1 MFIIFISLLFLF
13 LLLAKKESILI
24 LFVFLIPF
32 HSFLKAFSDFYFKIG
47 YGNIFAFWK
56 EFAILIF
63 AIKVFRNNRISVNKT
78 LLLCLY
84 IFVFIT
90 ILFFTFSDDYEDG
103 LAHLRDHI
111 FSIVLFIALA
121 SSPITNIQIIK
132 LLRVFLIGGLI
143 SCIAGFLQYYFFKIP
158 IGFIMKSID
167 FIDAN
172 GYVQYNYNSFRIMGF
187 ERMSGI
193 LTGPNDFGL
202 YCSFILVLSVFLLN
216 MKKSFTKGM
225 YFFILTTTVLSA
237 TCLILSF
244 SRVGWVI
251 AVICIA
257 YMIARKIILLKT
269 RNMILFG
276 VVALFLVL
284 VLGTIF
290 PSSFDIITN
299 TLTGKE
305 ASAANRGSEINEGLS
320 VLFAEPLG
328 HGLGT
333 ADIRSSGRSFSVE
346 SIFLN
351 TAYEIGVLGLALLI
365 FIHIYIIRLL
375 FRRIKLSPLVALI
388 IALSIAALISSF
400 ASVNTYGVPFIY
412 IWWFMLGIGVN
423 KYNTVFNNRLV
434 AAV

>member
-1 MFIIFISLLFLF
+1 MFIVFIALLFSF
-13 LLLAKKESILI
+13 LLLAKKEGILM

-32 HSFLKAFSDFYFKIG
+32 HSFLKAFSDFYFKEG
-47 YGNIFAFWK
+47 YGNIFAVWK
-56 EFAILIF
+56 EVAILIF
-63 AIKVFRNNRISVNKT
+63 TIKVFRNNRLLVDKT

-84 IFVFIT
+84 IFVFVI

-111 FSIVLFIALA
+111 FSIVLFIALVCA
-121 SSPITNIQIIK
+121 PITNTQIIK
-132 LLRVFLIGGLI
+132 LLKIFLLGGVI

-172 GYVQYNYNSFRIMGF
+172 GYVQYNYNSFRIMGI

-202 YCSFILVLSVFLLN
+202 YCSFILVLSIFLLN
-216 MKKSFTKGM
+216 MKKTFTKIM
-225 YFFILTTTVLSA
+225 YIFILITATLSA

-251 AVICIA
+251 AAICIV
-257 YMIARKIILLKT
+257 YMVVRKIIVLKVS
-269 RNMILFG
+269 NIIFFG
-276 VVALFLVL
+276 VIALILVL

-299 TLTGKE
+299 SLTGKE
-305 ASAANRGSEINEGLS
+305 ASAANRGTELNEGLS

-351 TAYEIGVLGLALLI
+351 TAYEIGILGLALLI

-375 FRRIKLSPLVALI
+375 FRRIKASPLVALI
-388 IALSIAALISSF
+388 IGLSIAALISSF

-423 KYNTVFNNRLV
+423 KYNTVFSNRLV

>member
-1 MFIIFISLLFLF
+1 M
-13 LLLAKKESILI
+13 

-32 HSFLKAFSDFYFKIG
+32 HSFIKAFSDFYFKEG
-47 YGNIFAFWK
+47 YGNIFAIWK
-56 EFAILIF
+56 EVAILIF
-63 AIKVFRNNRISVNKT
+63 TIKVFRNNRLLLDKT
-78 LLLCLY
+78 LLLCLS
-84 IFVFIT
+84 VFIFIV
-90 ILFFTFSDDYEDG
+90 ILFYTFSDDYEDA
-103 LAHLRDHI
+103 LAHLRDHV
-111 FSIVLFIALA
+111 FSIVLFISLA
-121 SSPITNIQIIK
+121 STSITNIQIIK
-132 LLRVFLIGGLI
+132 LLKIFLLGGII

-172 GYVQYNYNSFRIMGF
+172 GYVQYNYNSFRIMGI

-202 YCSFILVLSVFLLN
+202 YCSFIFVLSVFLLN
-216 MKKSFTKGM
+216 MKKTFTKIT
-225 YFFILTTTVLSA
+225 YIFILATAILSA

-251 AVICIA
+251 AAICII
-257 YMIARKIILLKT
+257 YIVVRKIIVLKI
-269 RNMILFG
+269 RNIIFFG
-276 VVALFLVL
+276 VIALILVL

-299 TLTGKE
+299 SLTGKE
-305 ASAANRGSEINEGLS
+305 ASAANRGTEINEGLS
-320 VLFAEPLG
+320 VLFAEPMG

-333 ADIRSSGRSFSVE
+333 ADLRSAGRSFSVE
-346 SIFLN
+346 SIFIN

-365 FIHIYIIRLL
+365 FIHIYIIKLL
-375 FRRIKLSPLVALI
+375 FRRIKASPSVALVI
-388 IALSIAALISSF
+388 GLSVAALISSF
-400 ASVNTYGVPFIY
+400 ASLNTYGVPFIY

-423 KYNTVFNNRLV
+423 KYNTVFSNRLV